1 MQESKYL
8 QELTIGEGHGAPFVL
23 AQSGGEGR
31 GGKREKAAKCAAQ
44 ETSLVIRNVGWA
56 FEAGGLK

>member
-8 QELTIGEGHGAPFVL
+8 QEMTIGEGYGAPFVL

-31 GGKREKAAKCAAQ
+31 GGEGRDGDEVRRSGN
-44 ETSLVIRNVGWA
+44 EL
-56 FEAGGLK
+56 

>member
-8 QELTIGEGHGAPFVL
+8 QEMTIGEGHGAPFVL

-31 GGKREKAAKCAAQ
+31 GGEEEESDEVRRSGNMFC
-44 ETSLVIRNVGWA
+44 R
-56 FEAGGLK
+56 